1 MSKADAIEAEGVVIE
16 CLRGAMFKVKLTN
29 GFIVTATISGKNP
42 VSITSKILEG
52 DSVKV
57 EMSPYDIT
65 RGRITY
71 RNKT

>member
-1 MSKADAIEAEGVVIE
+1 MSKSDASEAEGGVIE

-29 GFIVTATISGKNP
+29 GFIVTATISGK
-42 VSITSKILEG
+42 IRQHYIKILEG

-71 RNKT
+71 RNKS

>member
-1 MSKADAIEAEGVVIE
+1 MSKSDAIEAEGVVIE
-16 CLRGAMFKVKLTN
+16 CLPGAVFKVKLTN
-29 GFIVTATISGKNP
+29 GFIVTATISGK
-42 VSITSKILEG
+42 IRLHYIKILEG

-71 RNKT
+71 RNKS

>member
-1 MSKADAIEAEGVVIE
+1 MSKSDAIEAEGVVIE
-16 CLRGAMFKVKLTN
+16 CLRGAMFKVRLTN
-29 GFIVTATISGKNP
+29 GFIVTVTISGK
-42 VSITSKILEG
+42 IRQHYIKILEG

-71 RNKT
+71 RNKS

>member
-1 MSKADAIEAEGVVIE
+1 MSKSDAIEAEGVVIE
-16 CLRGAMFKVKLTN
+16 CLRGAMFKIKLTN
-29 GFIVTATISGKNP
+29 GFIVTATISGK
-42 VSITSKILEG
+42 IRQHFIKILEG

-71 RNKT
+71 RNKS

>member
-1 MSKADAIEAEGVVIE
+1 MSKSDAIEAEGVVIE
-16 CLRGAMFKVKLTN
+16 CLRGAMFKVRLTN
-29 GFIVTATISGKNP
+29 GFIVTATISVK
-42 VSITSKILEG
+42 IRQHYIKILEG

-71 RNKT
+71 RNKS

>member
-29 GFIVTATISGKNP
+29 GFIVTATISGK
-42 VSITSKILEG
+42 IRQHYIKILE
-52 DSVKV
+52 V
-57 EMSPYDIT
+57 SPYDIT

>member
-1 MSKADAIEAEGVVIE
+1 MSKSDAIEAEGVVIE

-29 GFIVTATISGKNP
+29 GFIVTATISGKIRQHNN
-42 VSITSKILEG
+42 KILEG
-52 DSVKV
+52 DSVKE

-71 RNKT
+71 RNKS